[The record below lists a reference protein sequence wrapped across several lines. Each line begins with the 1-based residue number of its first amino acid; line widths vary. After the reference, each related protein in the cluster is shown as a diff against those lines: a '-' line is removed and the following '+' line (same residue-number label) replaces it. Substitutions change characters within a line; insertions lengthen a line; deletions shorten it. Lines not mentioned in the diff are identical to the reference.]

1 MDMVPVSASGAD
13 RVACMSDFSRKSAA
27 TRLLAGAALSSL
39 ALTGCAGGGS
49 PPNINPQTRPALR

>member
-1 MDMVPVSASGAD
+1 
-13 RVACMSDFSRKSAA
+13 MSDFSRKSAA